1 MGDSEQR
8 KPWPGAQ
15 SHRMMVPTT
24 EETGMSAPSEMWHS
38 LWQCVSA
45 LWTLGVCQ
53 RGHISL
59 QRFLKTPSRAIDKP
73 SKKVKLIQL
82 LWFISV
88 RMPRGMVAGSVFWG
102 IYCLLSHSRS
112 EESDSVKKSQ
122 SGFCFSKKKHA
133 GKWTPNCNSM
143 NSSLKWLS
151 QTVSWFFFFLLAF
164 PGCELD
170 PLGSCKNSLRSQKY
184 HSVV

>member
-82 LWFISV
+82 LWFIKHHFWSWKGFDLLSHKTS
-88 RMPRGMVAGSVFWG
+88 PEYVAGSREQCHNPGQPGFHIGVT
-102 IYCLLSHSRS
+102 LLSDH
-112 EESDSVKKSQ
+112 
-122 SGFCFSKKKHA
+122 
-133 GKWTPNCNSM
+133 W
-143 NSSLKWLS
+143 
-151 QTVSWFFFFLLAF
+151 
-164 PGCELD
+164 
-170 PLGSCKNSLRSQKY
+170 
-184 HSVV
+184 SVVHRTKICYYWSHVKAHGTGPKGSSMRYVPKAFLSDGSHLAIRQMPA